1 MKEGDLIEF
10 WDNVVY
16 EVTDR
21 NLNIFDFPIKKPTM
35 QYGIFMGYADNGD
48 VIKIL
53 HNGNLRLF
61 LTIGVNMKVV
71 NR

>member
-10 WDNVVY
+10 WDNVIY
-16 EVTDR
+16 EVTDK
-21 NLNIFDFPIKKPTM
+21 NLNIFDFPIKKPST
-35 QYGIFMGYADNGD
+35 QYGIFMGYVSSGD

-53 HNGNLRLF
+53 HDGHLRMF
-61 LTIGVNMKVV
+61 LTIGVHIRVI

>member
-21 NLNIFDFPIKKPTM
+21 NLNIFDFPIKKPSTE
-35 QYGIFMGYADNGD
+35 YGIFMGYTDNGD
-48 VIKIL
+48 VIKIM
-53 HNGNLRLF
+53 HNGQMRLF
-61 LTIGVNMKVV
+61 LTIGVHIRVM